1 MVVTKVEPYKLIGRK
16 PVDVTEQ
23 NIKKSV
29 GKYLRDYRKVLVEKG
44 LSYPKIQLADALL
57 EQSPQQELRRI
68 GVFWRPGDGGPLNKI
83 EKMVKGRQLIRET
96 VFQQTIYTEIQQNDF
111 GYSLTD
117 AAQIRIVEMEHL
129 TIKDIHRI
137 SSEID
142 KKLLMLLKAI
152 INRHH
157 DFNERVELLE
167 NINRM
172 IENVKIL
179 SDNDNVTIS
188 DLAEQVNNMVIN
200 LNLTLHSNELR
211 QLIRLERNSRVFQ
224 SMARIE
230 IRVPISDY
238 IFEMFAST
246 ANYIRREHAWSI
258 FLGKVYEFFVCF
270 EVQKDVKLY
279 NVKDL
284 KDWKKQ
290 NKMQGLHITDSNFQD
305 FAKHFSTKVYTD
317 VTEAKLKEL
326 NEIIRFTLNTLPTI
340 ECNDDTMTIK
350 GNFLKSLD
358 IQKAQCQSKVSKIR
372 VFVVNTFFVDSNFF
386 LDAELDILASKWIIL
401 NNFTFHL
408 NGQDGKSMD
417 TLQLPGTPG
426 QPGNIGSNGHN
437 FFGLANEIINGDSLT
452 VNITGGNGGAGQDGV
467 RNKDQVVELPST
479 EHEAWLWLPE
489 DIPIFYENYLS
500 TENQLARP
508 TELDSVIT
516 YFLLLV
522 GGSDKSNVYKV
533 SPRSCCGKN
542 GLGGP
547 GKCAEYEIEFLD

>member
-29 GKYLRDYRKVLVEKG
+29 EKYLRDYRKVLVEKG
-44 LSYPKIQLADALL
+44 LSSPKIQLADALL
-57 EQSPQQELRRI
+57 EQSPEQELRRI
-68 GVFWRPGDGGPLNKI
+68 GVFWRPGDGGPLNQI

-96 VFQQTIYTEIQQNDF
+96 VFQQTIYTEIQQHDL

-142 KKLLMLLKAI
+142 KKLLILLKAI

-157 DFNERVELLE
+157 DFHERVDLLG

-172 IENVKIL
+172 IENVKTL
-179 SDNDNVTIS
+179 SDSDNVTIS
-188 DLAEQVNNMVIN
+188 DLAKQVNNMMIN
-200 LNLTLHSNELR
+200 LNLTLHSDELR
-211 QLIRLERNSRVFQ
+211 QLIRLEQNSRVFQ

-230 IRVPISDY
+230 ISVPISDY
-238 IFEMFAST
+238 ISEMFAST
-246 ANYIRREHAWSI
+246 ANYIRREQAWST
-258 FLGKVYEFFVCF
+258 FLVGVYEFFICF

-279 NVKDL
+279 NVKNL
-284 KDWKKQ
+284 RDWKKQ
-290 NKMQGLHITDSNFQD
+290 NKMQGLHITNSNFQE
-305 FAKHFSTKVYTD
+305 FAKHFSSKVYTD
-317 VTEAKLKEL
+317 VTDAKLKEL
-326 NEIIRFTLNTLPTI
+326 NEIITFTLKTSPTI
-340 ECNDDTMTIK
+340 ECDGDTMTIK

-358 IQKAQCQSKVSKIR
+358 IQEAQCPSRVSKIR
-372 VFVVNTFFVDSNFF
+372 VFVVNTFFVDSNLF
-386 LDAELDILASKWIIL
+386 LDADLDILAFKWIIL
-401 NNFTFHL
+401 NKFTFHL
-408 NGQDGKSMD
+408 NGKNGKVMEKLHS
-417 TLQLPGTPG
+417 PGTPG

-437 FFGLANEIINGDSLT
+437 FFGFANEIINGDSLT
-452 VNITGGNGGAGQDGV
+452 VNITGGNGGVGQDGV
-467 RNKDQVVELPST
+467 RNKDRVVELPST
-479 EHEAWLWLPE
+479 EHEQWLWLPE

-500 TENQLARP
+500 TENQLAVK
-508 TELDSVIT
+508 TQLDSVMT

-522 GGSDKSNVYKV
+522 GGADKSNVYKV
-533 SPRSCCGKN
+533 SPRICCGKN

-547 GKCAEYEIEFLD
+547 GKCAEYEIDFLH